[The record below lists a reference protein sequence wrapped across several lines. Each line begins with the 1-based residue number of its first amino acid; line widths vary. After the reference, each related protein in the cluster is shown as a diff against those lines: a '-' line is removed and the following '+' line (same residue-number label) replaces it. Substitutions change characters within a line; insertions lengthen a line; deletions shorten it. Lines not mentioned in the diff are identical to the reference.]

1 MEFQSSAAA
10 VLQPVLEVV
19 EDVPEEPA
27 DALVDCAAA
36 EEAGVDQR
44 LDFQLNF

>member
-27 DALVDCAAA
+27 DALVDCA